1 MHIHENA
8 EEINGFTKIWVDTKT
23 CRAQPSG
30 AVSTHRYTT
39 WHDRGE
45 QQKLEKQWGGG
56 RFRAVRRS
64 GLSSSFMSG
73 KRLLMENLIISYSF
87 FLLSTIWCHMKYIE
101 IWSRICQ
108 YPAFDPAKHA
118 HPQNLAVRRVASRG
132 TKKTQSLLHIWAW
145 VKSVLKSTPP

>member
-45 QQKLEKQWGGG
+45 QQKLEKQWGGPVQSG
-56 RFRAVRRS
+56 QAQWTIQQFYVRKA
-64 GLSSSFMSG
+64 FAYG
-73 KRLLMENLIISYSF
+73 KSYNI
-87 FLLSTIWCHMKYIE
+87 L
-101 IWSRICQ
+101 
-108 YPAFDPAKHA
+108 
-118 HPQNLAVRRVASRG
+118 
-132 TKKTQSLLHIWAW
+132 
-145 VKSVLKSTPP
+145 